1 MGINLYGQQKLLKIK
16 SPILFKGDSFTAYRD
31 PAVLFHDKTY
41 YLFFTL
47 VEIEED
53 GKVFSYTAT
62 SESRDLKKW
71 SSPRKITP
79 RDQTLDYCS
88 PGNVIRFK
96 NEWIL
101 CLQTYPRPGQFINQP
116 VRYGDATAR
125 IFIMRS
131 SDLVNWS
138 SPELLKVK
146 GNDVKVEDMGRM
158 IDPYLIEDKD
168 EKGKYWCFYKQR
180 GVSMSYSQDLVNW
193 TFFGFTESGENTC
206 VLTENNEYTMFHS
219 PSNGIGIKKSNDL
232 KNWTSWGTLITLG
245 QDHWSW
251 ARGRITAGAVINLK
265 DVKGIGN
272 YVMFFHGSGPLKENE
287 GDFDRNASLGIA
299 WSKDLVNWSWPG
311 KNTGR
316 NSPSTVVSIK
326 EDKWYF
332 NDRILNEGSP
342 AEGLLMNVRMVNSV
356 FEDIGDKMPAEFR
369 GYDPEENTDEF
380 ISRIPEYASSGVNA
394 FTISL
399 QGGAPGYEGSIN
411 TAFGS
416 NGSLRPEYMDRVG
429 RVIKAADENNTAVI
443 LSCFYQRQHSHSLAL
458 DGREAIIK
466 ALENAVIWIKKNNY
480 KNVILE
486 VSNEYR
492 HGGYRNWKDGRWIV
506 STKGQ
511 AELLKVAKNLHPAL
525 IVGTSGMGDGSLADS
540 LVGVADY
547 ITIHFNNTSLENYEE
562 KITSVRKVGKPVIC
576 NEDDKLRQAGA
587 SACLLSVL
595 NGCGWGFMH
604 SRRNQTI
611 PFGFEGVKDDTA
623 VYSMMKKLSSPGFKI
638 DKVALRE
645 HSLIITTPN
654 DGDIFGNGKRITVR
668 FSFLTSD
675 DPGKNI
681 IKIFGNQKE
690 LGVVGENLKQ
700 FSFDPAETGIIYLEA
715 VVYDQE
721 GNEKLRSPRV
731 DIIIK

>member
-1 MGINLYGQQKLLKIK
+1 MSNITRICLIVFLLPFLL
-16 SPILFKGDSFTAYRD
+16 SGCNPPS
-31 PAVLFHDKTY
+31 
-41 YLFFTL
+41 
-47 VEIEED
+47 
-53 GKVFSYTAT
+53 KV
-62 SESRDLKKW
+62 
-71 SSPRKITP
+71 
-79 RDQTLDYCS
+79 
-88 PGNVIRFK
+88 
-96 NEWIL
+96 
-101 CLQTYPRPGQFINQP
+101 
-116 VRYGDATAR
+116 
-125 IFIMRS
+125 
-131 SDLVNWS
+131 
-138 SPELLKVK
+138 
-146 GNDVKVEDMGRM
+146 
-158 IDPYLIEDKD
+158 
-168 EKGKYWCFYKQR
+168 
-180 GVSMSYSQDLVNW
+180 
-193 TFFGFTESGENTC
+193 
-206 VLTENNEYTMFHS
+206 
-219 PSNGIGIKKSNDL
+219 
-232 KNWTSWGTLITLG
+232 
-245 QDHWSW
+245 
-251 ARGRITAGAVINLK
+251 
-265 DVKGIGN
+265 
-272 YVMFFHGSGPLKENE
+272 
-287 GDFDRNASLGIA
+287 
-299 WSKDLVNWSWPG
+299 
-311 KNTGR
+311 
-316 NSPSTVVSIK
+316 VVSIK

-332 NDRILNEGSP
+332 NDRILNEGSL

-356 FEDIGDKMPAEFR
+356 FEEIGDKMPAEFR
-369 GYDPEENTDEF
+369 GFDPEENTDEF

-416 NGSLRPEYMDRVG
+416 DGSLRPEYMDRVG
-429 RVIKAADENNTAVI
+429 RVIKAAGENNTAVI

-466 ALENAVIWIKKNNY
+466 ALENTVKWIKKNNY

-492 HGGYRNWKDGRWIV
+492 HGGYLNWKDGKWIV

-511 AELLKVAKNLHPAL
+511 AELLKTAKNLHPAL

-562 KITSVRKVGKPVIC
+562 KITNVRKAGKPVIC

-604 SRRNQTI
+604 SRKNQTI
-611 PFGFEGVKDDTA
+611 PFDFEGVKDDTA
-623 VYSMMKKLSSPGFKI
+623 VYGMMKKLSSPGFNI
-638 DKVALRE
+638 DKDALTE
-645 HSLIITTPN
+645 HSIIITTPN

-690 LGVVGENLKQ
+690 LGVVGENLRQ
-700 FSFDPAETGIIYLEA
+700 FSFEPAETGIIYLEA
-715 VVYDQE
+715 VVYDKE